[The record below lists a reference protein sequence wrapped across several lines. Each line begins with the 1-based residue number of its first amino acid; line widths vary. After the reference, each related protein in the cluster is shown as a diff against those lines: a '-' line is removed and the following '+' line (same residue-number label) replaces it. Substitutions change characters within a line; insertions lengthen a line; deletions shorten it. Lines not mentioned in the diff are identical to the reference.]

1 MALPKISELY
11 DSILAFL
18 RENGEIPLNKIR
30 QEMALSFYVPD
41 EEAFEEREQKYSIF
55 ENHVNYACWDLC
67 RAGLIER
74 TRIGFYALSPKGD
87 EAVGRDDYID
97 RDYLWDVPEFRDY
110 VISRRGEPSVKP
122 EDRKEEAGGQDK
134 RVAHIIHRQKPE
146 FILVQQ
152 PTLKQ
157 IAKLKRQDTRFANMI
172 ASGCFLYEGGCI
184 KEVPQEVRMQDVSYQ
199 DFKDQN
205 LFHGAD
211 NSAVLCYQDANG
223 SGKMVS
229 APPKSISG
237 YHRNPKGPD
246 KWTNPL
252 PWVVSSGAGLYPA
265 VSGALDHI
273 RKNRDFCV
281 CMKHLL
287 KNVYKI
293 TQVALAQKSGI
304 DIKKIQRLV
313 NNPKEKR
320 NITELI
326 AIFWVLKAHPSIIEA
341 MLELAG
347 ISHTAPQYEPYI
359 VMCTLTVHSTYKE
372 VNDLCRQEGL
382 QEIFPKSL
390 ENQVP

>member
-1 MALPKISELY
+1 MAIPKTNELY

-18 RENGEIPLNKIR
+18 GENGETALDRIR

-41 EEAFEEREQKYSIF
+41 EEAFEDREQRYSLF
-55 ENHVNYACWDLC
+55 ENRVNYACWDLC

-74 TRIGFYALSPKGD
+74 TRIGFYVLSPKGN
-87 EAVGRDDYID
+87 EAVGREDYVD

-110 VISRRGEPSVKP
+110 VLSRKGEFSVKTDDRMW
-122 EDRKEEAGGQDK
+122 EDGGQDK
-134 RVAHIIHRQKPE
+134 RASHIMHRQKPE
-146 FILVQQ
+146 FVQVQ
-152 PTLKQ
+152 HPTIMQ
-157 IAKLKRQDTRFANMI
+157 IVKLKRQDTRFANMI
-172 ASGCFLYEGGCI
+172 ASGCFLYEDGSI
-184 KEVPQEVRMQDVSYQ
+184 KEVPREVRMQAVSYQ
-199 DFKDQN
+199 EFKVQN
-205 LFHGAD
+205 LMHSAD
-211 NSAVLCYQDANG
+211 NSAILCYQDANG

-237 YHRNPKGPD
+237 YRRNPKAPD
-246 KWTNPL
+246 KWNNPL
-252 PWVVSSGAGLYPA
+252 PWVASSGAGLYPV

-287 KNVYKI
+287 KNVYNI
-293 TQVALAQKSGI
+293 TQVTLAQKSGV

-326 AIFWVLKAHPSIIEA
+326 AIFWVLKAHPSIIVA

-390 ENQVP
+390 EGQVP

>member
-1 MALPKISELY
+1 MAIPKISELY
-11 DSILAFL
+11 DSILTFL
-18 RENGEIPLNKIR
+18 SENGETELRKIR
-30 QEMALSFYVPD
+30 QKMALSFYVPD
-41 EEAFEEREQKYSIF
+41 EEAFEDREQRYSIF
-55 ENHVNYACWDLC
+55 ENRVNFACWDLC
-67 RAGLIER
+67 RACLIER
-74 TRIGFYALSPKGD
+74 TRIGFYALSSQGN
-87 EAVGRDDYID
+87 EAVGRDDYVD
-97 RDYLWDVPEFRDY
+97 RDYLWDIPEFWDY
-110 VISRRGEPSVKP
+110 AISRRKELSVNPDDGIGEA
-122 EDRKEEAGGQDK
+122 EGQD
-134 RVAHIIHRQKPE
+134 RRAVHIIHKQKPE
-146 FILVQQ
+146 FVLIEQ
-152 PTLKQ
+152 PTLMQ
-157 IAKLKRQDTRFANMI
+157 IVKLKRQDTRFANMI

-184 KEVPQEVRMQDVSYQ
+184 KEVSQEVRMQDVSYQ
-199 DFKDQN
+199 DFKGQN
-205 LFHGAD
+205 LSHGAD

-237 YHRNPKGPD
+237 YRRNPKAPD
-246 KWTNPL
+246 KWNNPL
-252 PWVVSSGAGLYPA
+252 PWVASSGAGLYPV

-287 KNVYKI
+287 KNVYNI
-293 TQVALAQKSGI
+293 TQVTLAQKSGV

-390 ENQVP
+390 ESQVP